1 MHSPWNRWR
10 SHKNNLW
17 WCKFDMDAPLNL
29 EAMTHRVHPDQSLP
43 VLGVAD
49 VNQSVQFTWPDAV
62 GNKLNICQSI
72 DDTPFLC
79 TQDHS
84 TEVSVDNVWTKTFE
98 LRYQLQITKEQQQFY
113 TWDLLRNGTSNS
125 SSSCCNN
132 SLRSIITSA
141 SVHKIVTSCYNNSS
155 VRQHH
160 CHHKDWSTEFARW
173 HQ

>member
-1 MHSPWNRWR
+1 
-10 SHKNNLW
+10 
-17 WCKFDMDAPLNL
+17 MDAPLNL

-72 DDTPFLC
+72 NDTPFLC

-98 LRYQLQITKEQQQFY
+98 LRYQLQITKEQQQFTLEIY
-113 TWDLLRNGTSNS
+113 SEMEIATAAAAAT
-125 SSSCCNN
+125 
-132 SLRSIITSA
+132 T
-141 SVHKIVTSCYNNSS
+141 VFV
-155 VRQHH
+155 Q
-160 CHHKDWSTEFARW
+160 
-173 HQ
+173 